1 MEKNESPD
9 QKKVQ
14 VTPPVLVALCGLAGS
29 GKTTCAEFLVQEWGY
44 TNIKFASPI
53 KEMLRALGL
62 NDNHLEGGLKEIPT
76 VLLAG
81 HSPRHAMQTLG
92 TEWGR
97 EQMGQEFWVDI
108 WRQSAAKIIG
118 EGGRVVV
125 DDCRFP
131 NELRAVR
138 YLNGL
143 ALTIERPGKWKKGPL
158 QQPIGQHRSETTPP
172 DADFTL
178 VNDQGR
184 VHLMK
189 RLCFALDL
197 DRQP

>member
-1 MEKNESPD
+1 MEKNKSPA
-9 QKKVQ
+9 QNKVQ
-14 VTPPVLVALCGLAGS
+14 VTPPVLVAICGLAGS
-29 GKTTCAEFLVQEWGY
+29 GKTTCAEFLEQEWGY
-44 TNIKFASPI
+44 TNIKFAGPI

-76 VLLAG
+76 ALLAG

-138 YLNGL
+138 YLGGQ
-143 ALTIERPGKWKKGPL
+143 AITIQRPVERKPVLP
-158 QQPIGQHRSETTPP
+158 HRSETTPSNT
-172 DADFTL
+172 DCVVMNDSGRAHLLQQLCKTL
-178 VNDQGR
+178 
-184 VHLMK
+184 
-189 RLCFALDL
+189 RLDC
-197 DRQP
+197 Q